1 MRRKLLGTMMALA
14 MAGMIV
20 VPTIKVEA
28 AGLTQAKD
36 PSKVKYETV
45 TADETQILKSIF
57 DLEYYKAQNPDVVAA
72 FGDNYDILFKHFCTY
87 GVFEGRVCNE
97 NFDPAAYASAYSDLK
112 EEFGS
117 NILKY
122 YEHYVSVGKAENR
135 TYTTIE
141 ACANSGIT
149 VVSLSG
155 EAARITPQIFKAAKA
170 LGTEDYGTVAYVVN
184 VANSGGSSGG
194 GVVASS
200 TALAPEVM
208 KAKGLTYA
216 GTVTAA
222 DGSPIS
228 LYVIKGSSEGYGAYT
243 AYTGSFSAAPSFDNT
258 TLIKATSGYEKP
270 SDFTPIAS
278 GSIYFDVFQD
288 GGIEV
293 SPDVYSDTASTGYT
307 VEPTSSETSGTQIAD
322 PGYPSY
328 VMCVDKKGDADT
340 EYKVGLDIEETD
352 SGVNLVVGTYNEADN
367 FGYVKEYSIE
377 DTSTSDN
384 GEGQ

>member
-36 PSKVKYETV
+36 PSKVKYEAV

-216 GTVTAA
+216 GTVTAG
-222 DGSPIS
+222 DGSSIH

-243 AYTGSFSAAPSFDNT
+243 YTGSFSAAPSFDNT
-258 TLIKATSGYEKP
+258 KLIKATSGYQEP

-278 GSIYFDVFQD
+278 VNIFFNALQD
-288 GGIEV
+288 GGIV
-293 SPDVYSDTASTGYT
+293 VTPNVDPSDT
-307 VEPTSSETSGTQIAD
+307 VKQTSSETSGTQIESTD
-322 PGYPSY
+322 DSENSSY
-328 VMCVDKKGDADT
+328 VMCVDKNGDADT
-340 EYKVGLDIEETD
+340 EYKVGLDIEATG